1 MVRTP
6 VTYFV
11 TLLAAS
17 SFMTSHLLTS
27 FIGKFYFLIFFL
39 NLPIF
44 HNNLE
49 RTIQGKLNAENFF
62 FQYFKYELR
71 YDFLKLDKFVPRTRG
86 TPMKNKSKF
95 KRFIVLSPFLFKIN
109 ITHDCLLS
117 KPRGKRKFGKR
128 KFPTVQKPRKQF
140 SDVYNVK

>member
-1 MVRTP
+1 MQKT
-6 VTYFV
+6 
-11 TLLAAS
+11 
-17 SFMTSHLLTS
+17 
-27 FIGKFYFLIFFL
+27 
-39 NLPIF
+39 
-44 HNNLE
+44 
-49 RTIQGKLNAENFF
+49 F

-117 KPRGKRKFGKR
+117 NLEEKENFQLRKNQENSLV
-128 KFPTVQKPRKQF
+128 TSTMS
-140 SDVYNVK
+140 SDQRF